1 MSLKNCHNFEDF
13 RKLAKK
19 KLPSPIFHYIDGGAD
34 DESTLRRNTDSFDD
48 CDLVPNVL
56 ASVGKPDL
64 STTLFGRKIDMPI
77 FLSPAAMQR
86 LYHPDGDRAS
96 ARAAEKFNTF
106 YSMSSMGNNTIE
118 EVANISGGP
127 KLFQLYVHKD
137 RSISDDL
144 IDRSRRSG
152 FDAMCLTVDTL
163 VAGNREKDHRT
174 GFTTPPKL
182 TLESLISFAMRPQ
195 WVFNYLTGKK
205 FELANVKKK
214 TDKGTNI
221 AKSVIEYINE
231 QYDPAMGWK
240 DAEYCAKKWNGPF
253 ALKGVMSV
261 EDAKRAIDIG
271 CTAIMISNHG
281 GRQLDGSRS
290 PFDQIKAI
298 SDAVGDKLEI
308 ILDGGVRRGTHVLKA
323 IAAGAKACSFGK
335 MFLFSLAAGGQ
346 KGVEHLLQNMHDE
359 INRNMVLMG
368 CKNLK
373 ELNSSKLI
381 YRNKK

>member
-1 MSLKNCHNFEDF
+1 MNLKDCYNFSDF

-34 DESTLRRNTDSFDD
+34 DESTLRRNTESFND
-48 CDLVPNVL
+48 CDLVPNIL

-64 STTLFGRKIDMPI
+64 STTLFGKKIEIPI

-86 LYHPDGDRAS
+86 LYHHQGDLAS
-96 ARAAEKFNTF
+96 ARAAEKFGTF

-118 EVANISGGP
+118 EVAKISKGP

-144 IDRSRRSG
+144 IDRAKNSG
-152 FDAMCLTVDTL
+152 FNAMCLTVDTL

-182 TLESLISFAMRPQ
+182 TLQSLMSFAMRPE
-195 WVFNYLTGKK
+195 WVFNYFTHKK
-205 FELANVKKK
+205 FELSNVVKK

-221 AKSVIEYINE
+221 SKSVIEYINE

-240 DAEYCAKKWNGPF
+240 DAEYCVKKWDGPF

-261 EDAKRAIDIG
+261 EDAKKAIDIG
-271 CTAIMISNHG
+271 CTAIMVSNHG
-281 GRQLDGSRS
+281 GRQLDGSRA
-290 PFDQIKAI
+290 PFDQVNAI
-298 SDAVGDKLEI
+298 REAVGDKLEI

-323 IAAGAKACSFGK
+323 LAAGATACSFGK
-335 MFLFSLAAGGQ
+335 MFLYSLAAGGQ
-346 KGVEHLLQNMHDE
+346 QGVEHLLQNMHDE

-373 ELNSSKLI
+373 ELNKSKLI
-381 YRNKK
+381 YRK

>member
-1 MSLKNCHNFEDF
+1 MNLKDCHNFDDF

-19 KLPSPIFHYIDGGAD
+19 KLPSPIFHYIDGGSD
-34 DESTLRRNTDSFDD
+34 DEATLRRNTEAFND
-48 CDLVPNVL
+48 CDLIPNIL
-56 ASVGKPDL
+56 GSVGTPDL
-64 STTLFGRKIDMPI
+64 STTVFGKKIKMPI

-86 LYHPDGDRAS
+86 LYHHEGDKAS
-96 ARAAEKFNTF
+96 ARAAEKFGIF

-118 EVANISGGP
+118 EISEISKGP

-144 IDRSRRSG
+144 IDRARNSG

-182 TLESLISFAMRPQ
+182 TLQSLISFIMRPK
-195 WVFNYLTGKK
+195 WVFNYLTHKK
-205 FELANVKKK
+205 FELSNVKKK

-221 AKSVIEYINE
+221 AKSVIDYINE

-240 DAEYCAKKWNGPF
+240 DAEYCVKKWNGPF

-290 PFDQIKAI
+290 PFDQVKAI

-323 IAAGAKACSFGK
+323 LAAGATACSFGK
-335 MFLFSLAAGGQ
+335 MFLFSLSAGGQ
-346 KGVEHLLQNMHDE
+346 QGVEHLLQNMHNE
-359 INRNMVLMG
+359 IYRNMVLMG
-368 CKNLK
+368 CKNLQ
-373 ELNSSKLI
+373 ELDRSKLV
-381 YRNKK
+381 YRR

>member
-1 MSLKNCHNFEDF
+1 MSLQNCYNFEDL

-34 DESTLRRNTDSFDD
+34 DEITLKRNTSSFDD
-48 CDLVPNVL
+48 CDLVPNIL

-64 STTLFGRKIDMPI
+64 STTIFGKKIDMPI
-77 FLSPAAMQR
+77 FLSPCAMQR
-86 LYHPDGDRAS
+86 LYHHDGDKAS
-96 ARAAEKFNTF
+96 ARAADKFGIF
-106 YSMSSMGNNTIE
+106 YSMSTMANNTIE
-118 EVANISGGP
+118 EISNISGGP

-137 RSISDDL
+137 QSITDDL
-144 IDRSRRSG
+144 IDRCRRSG
-152 FDAMCLTVDTL
+152 FDGMCLTVDTL
-163 VAGNREKDHRT
+163 VAGNRERDHRT

-182 TLESLISFAMRPQ
+182 TLQSLMSFVLHPS
-195 WVFNYLTGKK
+195 WVFNYLTHGKFK
-205 FELANVKKK
+205 LANVATK

-231 QYDPAMGWK
+231 QYDPSMNWK
-240 DAEYCAKKWNGPF
+240 DAEYCVKKWNGPF

-290 PFDQIKAI
+290 PFDQVKAI

-323 IAAGAKACSFGK
+323 ISAGAKACSFGK

-346 KGVEHLLQNMHDE
+346 QGVEHLLKNMHDE

-368 CKNLK
+368 CKSLK

-381 YRNKK
+381 YRNKD